1 MLIRNWRSRVS
12 VLAVGGLAGLA
23 ALFVGMSASPA
34 SAATAP
40 HIKVSI
46 VHNNAGTMKVTGTN
60 FTKNSVAVVNFDQNA
75 GSGDL
80 AQSFN
85 VRVTSS
91 GKFTL
96 TAKVFISAVCRV
108 GVAARDEGGS
118 DSNFVTVKTKGKG
131 CKGGAITVD
140 PCAIVCGDFGVK
152 GTGFTPTG
160 TVDVEFRDG
169 TTGAFLFSGQATVCG
184 TLAPGPYPHAP
195 AGQLGSPTFGG
206 CNGIA
211 FASAHATCGRASI
224 TVTATE
230 IDTDYIAP
238 PVTVSPRC

>member
-1 MLIRNWRSRVS
+1 MLLRGWKSRVS
-12 VLAVGGLAGLA
+12 AVAVAALAGLTV
-23 ALFVGMSASPA
+23 LFIGMSASPA
-34 SAATAP
+34 SAATTP

-46 VHNNAGTMKVTGTN
+46 VKNNAGTMKVTGTN
-60 FTKNSVAVVNFDQNA
+60 FTKNSVALVSFDQNA

-80 AQSFN
+80 GQSFN
-85 VRVTSS
+85 VRVTGS

-96 TAKVFISAVCRV
+96 TAKVYISAVCSV
-108 GVAARDEGGS
+108 GVSALDQSGR
-118 DSNFVTVKTKGKG
+118 DSNFVTVNTKGKG

-169 TTGAFLFSGQATVCG
+169 TTGAFLFSGTATVCG
-184 TLAPGPYPHAP
+184 ALAPGPYPGAP
-195 AGQLGSPTFGG
+195 AGQLGSPIFGG
-206 CNGIA
+206 CTGIA

-230 IDTDYIAP
+230 LDTDYVAP
-238 PVTVSPRC
+238 SVTVAPRC

>member
-1 MLIRNWRSRVS
+1 VFRNWRSRVT
-12 VLAVGGLAGLA
+12 VLTVTALAGLA
-23 ALFVGMSASPA
+23 VVFVGMSASPA
-34 SAATAP
+34 SAAVRP

-46 VHNNAGTMKVTGTN
+46 VHSNAGTMKVTGTS
-60 FTKNSVAVVNFDQNA
+60 FTKNSVAVVSFDQNA

-96 TAKVFISAVCRV
+96 TAKVFISAACSV
-108 GVAARDEGGS
+108 GVSARDESGV
-118 DSNFVTVKTKGKG
+118 DSNFVTENTKGKG

-152 GTGFTPTG
+152 GTGFTPSG
-160 TVDVEFRDG
+160 TVDVEFTDG

-184 TLAPGPYPHAP
+184 SLAPGPYPHAP

-206 CNGIA
+206 CTGIA
-211 FASAHATCGRASI
+211 FASAHSTCGRASI
-224 TVTATE
+224 TVSAFE
-230 IDTDYIAP
+230 QDTDYAAP